1 MVANQA
7 KGNKLTSAQAASF
20 TAQANSLKAVLS
32 C

>member
-20 TAQANSLKAVLS
+20 TAQANRLKAVLS